1 MDDAGRTL
9 VDRFEIVADRLLARD
24 VREGAEDGGEEA
36 RRFGFDGGGEANA
49 PVTRL
54 RVDVDEAA
62 VDLAA
67 GGAVQERVDD
77 GEERRVGEPR
87 SVDQFSILGL
97 AEGDLAGQGTP
108 SDAGPGRPGLLT
120 FVEES

>member
-36 RRFGFDGGGEANA
+36 RRFGFAGGGEANA
-49 PVTRL
+49 PATRL

-77 GEERRVGEPR
+77 GAEQIGRASCGERVCQYVYM
-87 SVDQFSILGL
+87 SVVAVVLNKKNN
-97 AEGDLAGQGTP
+97 
-108 SDAGPGRPGLLT
+108 
-120 FVEES
+120 